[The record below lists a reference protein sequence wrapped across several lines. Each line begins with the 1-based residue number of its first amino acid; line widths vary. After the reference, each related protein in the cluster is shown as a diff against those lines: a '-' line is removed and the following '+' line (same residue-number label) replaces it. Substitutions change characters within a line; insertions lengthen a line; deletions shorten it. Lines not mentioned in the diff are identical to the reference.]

1 MAILR
6 TPYTES
12 TTNSP
17 ISNSRKISK
26 KMDIL
31 DRKLDGLYRD
41 VYVSRPDNK
50 QNLDRVL
57 DRIDNAINNIQS
69 DEISVSGMSE
79 LLRRIDS
86 ETGTTSSKL
95 MSSVGD
101 LFQDENIMN
110 VLIANQEVNKQITAQ
125 NYQYDMICK
134 YLPKLVDALE
144 IKRDNVL
151 CSDNF
156 SKRFLNPKS
165 DRTNVQEV
173 QKFVSN
179 CDKIEELYDMSEF
192 IEKTWMNA
200 AKYGEDFIYVV
211 PYNVALKRVIQ
222 RTNMRNAGVRSTAGS
237 YCSFYESTCYKKEQV
252 LSESFGTKD
261 DFKKSSEAA
270 NVAINAKFEG
280 KEVNL
285 YFNDSGV
292 IEESVNEYT
301 VATSVLQ
308 LEQFTSMMRINEAGE
323 VSGELAKQME
333 ALKDANDGLSS
344 AASSDGLI
352 IPDNL
357 KKDPDKIDKNMLGA
371 VLERIPRENIIPVYI
386 GKKCMGYYYL
396 QFREDRGSC
405 GFCGGHHM
413 TPGVS
418 NAATYSQ
425 EMNEDQQEMAIR
437 FIASKMSAAIDT
449 HFINTN
455 KDLKDEI
462 YNVLRYNEK
471 FDISRSNDIGVTFIP
486 AEDIIHCYFEI
497 DEDTHRG
504 ISDLQKSIIPA
515 MLYILLY
522 LTDIIGKITRSTDKR
537 IYYVKQNVETN
548 VARTMMNV
556 VQQIKKGNMGMRQ
569 IESMNNILN
578 IVGKYNDY
586 IIPLGQSGDPPVQ
599 FEVMNGQNIETPTD
613 IMDKMEEAAV
623 NGTGIP
629 FEFVTASLQQDFAI
643 RYSMTNS
650 RFAKTIT
657 TRQRK
662 TERWVSKIYTRVYN
676 YEYGETYS
684 SIKIILPP
692 PIYLLL
698 NNNQQLLDN
707 VSNQADKI
715 IEIEYANEEDEFKAE
730 FKRLYIRDQLS
741 TYLDYDNIGSLEEQT
756 KVNLESRKNVETSSD
771 SSSDDMSDYV

>member
-31 DRKLDGLYRD
+31 DRKMDGLYRD

-86 ETGTTSSKL
+86 ESGTASSKL
-95 MSSVGD
+95 ISSVGD

-165 DRTNVQEV
+165 DRTNTQEV

-179 CDKIEELYDMSEF
+179 CEKIEELYDMSEF

-222 RTNMRNAGVRSTAGS
+222 RTNMRNAGVRNTAGS
-237 YCSFYESTCYKKEQV
+237 YYSFYESASYKKEQI
-252 LSESFGTKD
+252 LSENFGKKD

-270 NVAINAKFEG
+270 DVAINAKFEG

-285 YFNDSGV
+285 YFNDSAI

-301 VATSVLQ
+301 VIENVLQ
-308 LEQFTSMMRINEAGE
+308 LEQFTSMMKINES
-323 VSGELAKQME
+323 VSGELSKQME

-357 KKDPDKIDKNMLGA
+357 RKDPDKIDKNMLGA

-462 YNVLRYNEK
+462 YNVLRYNER

-486 AEDIIHCYFEI
+486 AEDIVHCYFEI

-662 TERWVSKIYTRVYN
+662 TERWISKIYTRVYN

-684 SIKIILPP
+684 SIKIVLPP

-715 IEIEYANEEDEFKAE
+715 IEIEYTNEEDEFKTE

-741 TYLDYDNIGSLEEQT
+741 TYLDYDNISSLEEQT
-756 KVNLESRKNVETSSD
+756 KVNLESRKPVETSSD
-771 SSSDDMSDYV
+771 SSSEDNTDYL

>member
-1 MAILR
+1 
-6 TPYTES
+6 
-12 TTNSP
+12 
-17 ISNSRKISK
+17 
-26 KMDIL
+26 
-31 DRKLDGLYRD
+31 
-41 VYVSRPDNK
+41 
-50 QNLDRVL
+50 
-57 DRIDNAINNIQS
+57 
-69 DEISVSGMSE
+69 
-79 LLRRIDS
+79 
-86 ETGTTSSKL
+86 
-95 MSSVGD
+95 
-101 LFQDENIMN
+101 
-110 VLIANQEVNKQITAQ
+110 
-125 NYQYDMICK
+125 
-134 YLPKLVDALE
+134 
-144 IKRDNVL
+144 
-151 CSDNF
+151 
-156 SKRFLNPKS
+156 
-165 DRTNVQEV
+165 
-173 QKFVSN
+173 
-179 CDKIEELYDMSEF
+179 
-192 IEKTWMNA
+192 MNA

>member
-69 DEISVSGMSE
+69 DEMTVSGMSE
-79 LLRRIDS
+79 LLRRIDKDS
-86 ETGTTSSKL
+86 GTTSSKL

-144 IKRDNVL
+144 IKRDSVL

-156 SKRFLNPKS
+156 SKQFLNPKS

-179 CDKIEELYDMSEF
+179 CDKIEELYEMSEF

-237 YCSFYESTCYKKEQV
+237 YCSFYESTSYKKEQV

-308 LEQFTSMMRINEAGE
+308 LEQFTSMMKINES

-486 AEDIIHCYFEI
+486 AEDIVHCYFEI

-643 RYSMTNS
+643 RYTMTNS

-662 TERWVSKIYTRVYN
+662 TERWISKIYTRVYN

-692 PIYLLL
+692 PIYLLI

-715 IEIEYANEEDEFKAE
+715 IEIEYTNEEDEFKAE

>member
-31 DRKLDGLYRD
+31 DRKMDGLYRD

-165 DRTNVQEV
+165 DRTNTQEV

-222 RTNMRNAGVRSTAGS
+222 RTNMRNAGVRNTAGS
-237 YCSFYESTCYKKEQV
+237 YYSFYESASYKKEQI
-252 LSESFGTKD
+252 LSDSFGKKD

-270 NVAINAKFEG
+270 DVSINAKFEG

-285 YFNDSGV
+285 YFNDSAV

-301 VATSVLQ
+301 VIESVLQ
-308 LEQFTSMMRINEAGE
+308 LEQFTSMMKINES
-323 VSGELAKQME
+323 VSGELSKQME
-333 ALKDANDGLSS
+333 ALKDTNDGISS

-357 KKDPDKIDKNMLGA
+357 RKDPDKIDKNMLGA
-371 VLERIPRENIIPVYI
+371 VLERIPRENIIHVYI

-396 QFREDRGSC
+396 QFKEDRGSC

-413 TPGVS
+413 TPGIS

-578 IVGKYNDY
+578 IVGRYNDY

-662 TERWVSKIYTRVYN
+662 TERWISKIYTRVYN

-684 SIKIILPP
+684 SIKIVLPP

-715 IEIEYANEEDEFKAE
+715 IEIEYTNEEDEFKTE

-756 KVNLESRKNVETSSD
+756 KVNLESRKPVETSSD
-771 SSSDDMSDYV
+771 SSSEDDSEYL